1 MGGVQCLSSEF
12 SVHPMSAVGAVAM
25 TEVPRSEYPFGSN
38 PGLVGSWVVEWW
50 GGVRRVVRYRMELSA
65 DANRA
70 RKNQKKK
77 IAGLLFLANTTT
89 PGMKLVP
96 VLANGNGNTCTACML
111 GVGA

>member
-50 GGVRRVVRYRMELSA
+50 GGVRMVVRYRMELSA
-65 DANRA
+65 DADRA

-77 IAGLLFLANTTT
+77 SRGYFFLPT
-89 PGMKLVP
+89 PPPPPPRG
-96 VLANGNGNTCTACML
+96 
-111 GVGA
+111 